1 MHRPAHQ
8 LTLCAMVCALLA
20 SGAAEAAAPAAQ
32 EAKAVVAGPVLIVR
46 RLEGKRGPAG
56 RTIAPHTRPTPAGPT
71 PALNAN
77 MPHAVPLAIAFDGP
91 MGDGRRGAKGVVVRS
106 GPEWFQRGTRWTF
119 RYARSQ
125 SAYGLQLIHP
135 FKDGQVIVH
144 ITKSGV
150 GMSSPRAWTE
160 VGYHGGDRRA
170 LKQTEDHRD
179 IFPMKDGEEY
189 RFASTLAAD
198 GSYQLSVNDK
208 VVVTATV
215 TKAQAISFEIEPGT
229 RFPGA
234 SGWAKLKFKG
244 EGFPMAWKLG
254 YAGVLVEP
262 LDNGKNIVSDL
273 RFSPSIIKL
282 HTGTDAD
289 F

>member
-32 EAKAVVAGPVLIVR
+32 EAKAVVAGPVPIAR
-46 RLEGKRGPAG
+46 RLEGKRGVFG
-56 RTIAPHTRPTPAGPT
+56 KT
-71 PALNAN
+71 
-77 MPHAVPLAIAFDGP
+77 PLAIAFDGP
-91 MGDGRRGAKGVVVRS
+91 MGNGRRGAKGVVVRS

-119 RYARSQ
+119 RYARSL

-208 VVVTATV
+208 VVVTAKV

-282 HTGTDAD
+282 HKGTDAD